1 MNGQKNDNQ
10 FEKMVRHRIE
20 KELCQTTNLRNSQS
34 FLSIKKFKK
43 YEHYNKMKL
52 KSN

>member
-20 KELCQTTNLRNSQS
+20 KELCQTTKSQE
-34 FLSIKKFKK
+34 FPIFFFHKKIQ
-43 YEHYNKMKL
+43 EI
-52 KSN
+52 